1 MKVRVLLE
9 AQNVKYMDIVL
20 YWLGSVIISLLMVLV
35 GAVYAGIKLGFN
47 NRISG
52 RAGLWTMLSIMFMLI
67 PIVNIITSVIT
78 AYIYVKEVK

>member
-1 MKVRVLLE
+1 
-9 AQNVKYMDIVL
+9 MDIVL
-20 YWLGSVIISLLMVLV
+20 YWLGSGIISLLIVLV

-47 NRISG
+47 HRTSN

-67 PIVNIITSVIT
+67 PIINIITSVIT

>member
-1 MKVRVLLE
+1 
-9 AQNVKYMDIVL
+9 MDIVL

-52 RAGLWTMLSIMFMLI
+52 RAGFWAMLSMVFMFI
-67 PIVNIITSVIT
+67 PVVNIIIGVIT
-78 AYIYVKEVK
+78 AYVYIKEVK